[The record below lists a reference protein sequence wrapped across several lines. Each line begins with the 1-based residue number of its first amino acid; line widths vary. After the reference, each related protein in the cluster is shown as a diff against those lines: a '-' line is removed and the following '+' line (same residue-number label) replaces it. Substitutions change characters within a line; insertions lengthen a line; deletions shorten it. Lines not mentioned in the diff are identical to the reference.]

1 MKSNKEKFKKGQK
14 VKIIEALYGNHKED
28 RIGKIKS
35 FNNAGEIWVDF
46 PDGSGGLVKKIE
58 AISRGR
64 RPLNP
69 EIKKK
74 REKHKE
80 LYKQW
85 IKLGESIFLNNNG

>member
-14 VKIIEALYGNHKED
+14 VKIIEAVYGNRTES

-46 PDGSGGLVKKIE
+46 PDGSGGLVKKVE
-58 AISRGR
+58 AVSRGR
-64 RPLNP
+64 KPLDP
-69 EIKKK
+69 KIKRK
-74 REKHKE
+74 RE

-85 IKLGESIFLNNNG
+85 IKLGENIFLDNNG

>member
-46 PDGSGGLVKKIE
+46 PDGSGGLVKKVK
-58 AISRGR
+58 AVLRGR
-64 RPLNP
+64 KPLNP
-69 EIKKK
+69 ETIILLCCQFVF
-74 REKHKE
+74 H
-80 LYKQW
+80 
-85 IKLGESIFLNNNG
+85 FLATLLF